1 MTINYNREFHGQEKL
16 ASPQP
21 MAVSGSLKCIY
32 SGQTFCDNWVKS
44 YNQYTSDFNKAQDRA
59 GQEFMLDQRHKF
71 YVMCCSIL
79 AEIREQAALD
89 APSDLA
95 A

>member
-44 YNQYTSDFNKAQDRA
+44 YNQYKRDFNKAQELFINA
-59 GQEFMLDQRHKF
+59 EQRLTQNTGYKKAHWMSGLYELQNGF
-71 YVMCCSIL
+71 NPVLRCFL
-79 AEIREQAALD
+79 
-89 APSDLA
+89 
-95 A
+95 